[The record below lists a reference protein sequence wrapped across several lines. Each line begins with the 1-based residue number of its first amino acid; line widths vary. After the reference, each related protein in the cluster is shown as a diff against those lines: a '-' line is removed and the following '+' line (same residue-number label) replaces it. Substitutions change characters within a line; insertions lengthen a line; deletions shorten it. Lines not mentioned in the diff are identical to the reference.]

1 MKKVKRSAK
10 RNWIQLASAVFF
22 NGYALGYQW
31 GHIFTGK
38 SKMFCVPILNCYS
51 CPGALGAC
59 PIGSLQSLAGGRKF
73 RLSFYV
79 LGMLMLFGL
88 FLGRAVCGFLCP
100 FGWLQDLLYR
110 IPCRKITISAKLD
123 CWLRY
128 IKYVVLALFVFLLPA
143 LLRNQYGMGTTW
155 FCKYICPAGTLG
167 AGIPLLLTNEGLRQ
181 AVGLLFQLKFTVL
194 VIVMVL
200 SVLTYR
206 PFCKYLCPLGAFYA
220 LFNRFSLYRLTLDK
234 DRCIDCRL
242 CEKICK
248 MGVQVTQNINS
259 PECIRCGDCMEA
271 CPKSCI
277 SREQLLGKS
286 GEKKDI

>member
-1 MKKVKRSAK
+1 M
-10 RNWIQLASAVFF
+10 
-22 NGYALGYQW
+22 
-31 GHIFTGK
+31 
-38 SKMFCVPILNCYS
+38 
-51 CPGALGAC
+51 
-59 PIGSLQSLAGGRKF
+59 
-73 RLSFYV
+73 
-79 LGMLMLFGL
+79 
-88 FLGRAVCGFLCP
+88 
-100 FGWLQDLLYR
+100 
-110 IPCRKITISAKLD
+110 
-123 CWLRY
+123 
-128 IKYVVLALFVFLLPA
+128 FLLPA

-167 AGIPLLLTNEGLRQ
+167 AGIPLLLI
-181 AVGLLFQLKFTVL
+181 TVL

-200 SVLTYR
+200 SILTYR

>member
-1 MKKVKRSAK
+1 
-10 RNWIQLASAVFF
+10 
-22 NGYALGYQW
+22 
-31 GHIFTGK
+31 
-38 SKMFCVPILNCYS
+38 MFCVPILNCYS

-59 PIGSLQSLAGGRKF
+59 PIGSLQSLARGRKF

-79 LGMLMLFGL
+79 LGMLMLFGF

-110 IPCRKITISAKLD
+110 IPCRKITISAKPD
-123 CWLRY
+123 RWLRY
-128 IKYVVLALFVFLLPA
+128 IKYVVLTLFVFLLPA

-181 AVGLLFQLKFTVL
+181 TVGLLFQWKFTVL

-220 LFNRFSLYRLTLDK
+220 LFNRFSLYRLTLVK
-234 DRCIDCRL
+234 NRCIDCRL

>member
-10 RNWIQLASAVFF
+10 RNWIQLDSAVFF

-79 LGMLMLFGL
+79 LRMLILFGL

-123 CWLRY
+123 RWLRY

-155 FCKYICPAGTLG
+155 FCK
-167 AGIPLLLTNEGLRQ
+167 
-181 AVGLLFQLKFTVL
+181 
-194 VIVMVL
+194 
-200 SVLTYR
+200 
-206 PFCKYLCPLGAFYA
+206 
-220 LFNRFSLYRLTLDK
+220 
-234 DRCIDCRL
+234 
-242 CEKICK
+242 
-248 MGVQVTQNINS
+248 S

>member
-1 MKKVKRSAK
+1 M
-10 RNWIQLASAVFF
+10 
-22 NGYALGYQW
+22 
-31 GHIFTGK
+31 
-38 SKMFCVPILNCYS
+38 
-51 CPGALGAC
+51 
-59 PIGSLQSLAGGRKF
+59 
-73 RLSFYV
+73 
-79 LGMLMLFGL
+79 
-88 FLGRAVCGFLCP
+88 
-100 FGWLQDLLYR
+100 
-110 IPCRKITISAKLD
+110 
-123 CWLRY
+123 
-128 IKYVVLALFVFLLPA
+128 FLLPA

-181 AVGLLFQLKFTVL
+181 AVGLLFQWKFTVL
-194 VIVMVL
+194 MIVMVL

>member
-1 MKKVKRSAK
+1 
-10 RNWIQLASAVFF
+10 
-22 NGYALGYQW
+22 
-31 GHIFTGK
+31 
-38 SKMFCVPILNCYS
+38 MFCVPILNCYS

-79 LGMLMLFGL
+79 LRMLILFGL

-123 CWLRY
+123 RWLRY

-155 FCKYICPAGTLG
+155 FCK
-167 AGIPLLLTNEGLRQ
+167 
-181 AVGLLFQLKFTVL
+181 
-194 VIVMVL
+194 
-200 SVLTYR
+200 
-206 PFCKYLCPLGAFYA
+206 
-220 LFNRFSLYRLTLDK
+220 
-234 DRCIDCRL
+234 
-242 CEKICK
+242 
-248 MGVQVTQNINS
+248 S